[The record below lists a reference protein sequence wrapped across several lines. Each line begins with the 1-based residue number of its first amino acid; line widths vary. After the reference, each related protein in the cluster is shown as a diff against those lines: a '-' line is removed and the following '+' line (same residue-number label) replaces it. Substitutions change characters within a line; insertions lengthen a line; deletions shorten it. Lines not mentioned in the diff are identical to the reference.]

1 MADYSAYLSFS
12 QNSGTAGEQ
21 AVFNYGRQIWAC
33 WYANGA
39 DVGSRTAFQ
48 VALGGTTNLN
58 ITRPATPG
66 IYMLNAYDAQTGG
79 NLLAQGSPVTVTA
92 APTITLNNPGSETA
106 STGFTVTGSL
116 SGYASQPTLALLN
129 GGTALTGVT
138 FAFSGLTGFSATVP
152 GQSAGTLA
160 LSVQDSA
167 GGVTSNTVS
176 VTVGA
181 APDVVLTGLPSS
193 IAAGQPLSGTSFTTN
208 NSAYGDFVL
217 WDQTAGAID
226 GLAVIADTVTPDNT
240 LDFLVPQNA
249 GHTYTV
255 RLVSTTDSTSV
266 VWESASFSVTAA
278 PGALPAQVSGFTT
291 SGATTTQV
299 TLNWSAVSGATGYQ
313 VLARVIAGQPWGSFA
328 NTVVS
333 GTSYTFTGLAA
344 NEFFFPIVTAINANG
359 RGPATRPRSARR
371 RARVEAVP
379 GRVPVT
385 WHWRHPPLGPF
396 QHLSEQ
402 LP

>member
-1 MADYSAYLSFS
+1 MADNSPFITSLLSSATT
-12 QNSGTAGEQ
+12 GTSVG
-21 AVFNYGRQIWAC
+21 FNFGRTIWCC

-48 VALGGTTNLN
+48 GSLASVNFALTS
-58 ITRPATPG
+58 PATPG
-66 IYMLNAYDAQTGG
+66 TYTLRAYDAQTGG
-79 NLLAQGSPVTVTA
+79 NLIGVGSPITVTA

-116 SGYASQPTLALLN
+116 SGYTLQPTLALLN

-160 LSVQDSA
+160 LSVQDAADS
-167 GGVTSNTVS
+167 VISNTVN

-193 IAAGQPLSGTSFTTN
+193 IAAGQPLAGTTFITN
-208 NSAYGDFVL
+208 NSAYGEFAL

-226 GLAVIADTVTPDNT
+226 GLAIIADTVTPDNT
-240 LDFLVPQNA
+240 LDFLVPQNG

-255 RLVSTTDSTSV
+255 RLVSTANNSTV
-266 VWESASFSVTAA
+266 LWESASFAVTAA
-278 PGALPAQVSGFTT
+278 PGALPAQVGGFNT

-299 TLNWSAVSGATGYQ
+299 TLNWSAVSGATDYQ
-313 VLARVIAGQPWGSFA
+313 VLARVAAGSKWGTLA

-333 GTSYTFTGLAA
+333 GTSYTFTGLTA
-344 NEFFFPIVTAINANG
+344 NDFFFPIVTAINANG
-359 RGPATRPRSARR
+359 RGPANQANVGTAS
-371 RARVEAVP
+371 
-379 GRVPVT
+379 
-385 WHWRHPPLGPF
+385 
-396 QHLSEQ
+396 S
-402 LP
+402 